1 MRQELRTIGI
11 MLQGKYEVCKWR
23 SGTKSPGAK
32 IRIVYYVLICLLRLY
47 GIILVTK
54 HRICQLRKEYKLA
67 KRRANGEGSLRQ
79 LENGSWSCQ
88 IMVGF
93 KPDGTRDIRTFT
105 AKTQKEVI
113 RKREDFKSKR
123 AAGLLTGQD
132 LRFEEWADT
141 WYENHQDNIKPT
153 TQESYRYTLRI
164 LKDHFG
170 RRRLS
175 EIKAMDIEQFL
186 KKLRKEGR
194 SYSYIAQCRGMLFQ
208 IFNKAAANDII
219 LKNPVA
225 FADKMRKEPPK
236 EKDSFTADEMRILF
250 RELPDDRIGWSIRLL
265 IATGM
270 RTQELLGLEP
280 RHIAAD
286 GSSINIAQAVVRVK
300 GTVAIGT
307 PKSFD
312 SYRTI
317 PVPELV
323 QYCARNLRNT
333 ENKFV
338 WEVGKPDMPCT
349 PSHFRDQFKKA
360 LEKIEGVRVL
370 TPHCCRHTFVSQMQA
385 LGVDIETIQN
395 IVGHA
400 EIDMTRHYLH
410 VQEPKRLEAA
420 QRFSEAFSKKG
431 RGTHGN
437 ILDYVKSS

>member
-1 MRQELRTIGI
+1 MA
-11 MLQGKYEVCKWR
+11 KKR
-23 SGTKSPGAK
+23 S
-32 IRIVYYVLICLLRLY
+32 
-47 GIILVTK
+47 
-54 HRICQLRKEYKLA
+54 H
-67 KRRANGEGSLRQ
+67 GEGTLSRKT
-79 LENGSWSCQ
+79 NGRWEIQ
-88 IMVGF
+88 VM
-93 KPDGTRDIRTFT
+93 DGYKTDGRRNILSFSG
-105 AKTQKEVI
+105 KTQKEAKEKRDEYF
-113 RKREDFKSKR
+113 RKKSM
-123 AAGLLTGQD
+123 GLLTGQD
-132 LRFEEWADT
+132 MRFDEWADR
-141 WYENHQDNIKPT
+141 WYENHKDNIKPA
-153 TQESYRYTLRI
+153 TQEGYRYTLRI
-164 LKDHFG
+164 VKGEFG
-170 RRRLS
+170 RRKLS
-175 EIKAMDIEQFL
+175 EVKAMDIEQFL
-186 KKLRKEGR
+186 KKLRKDGR
-194 SYSYIAQCRGMLFQ
+194 SYSTIAQCRGMLYQ
-208 IFNKAAANDII
+208 IFNKAAANDFI

-225 FADKMRKEPPK
+225 YAEKMRKEPPK
-236 EKDSFTADEMRILF
+236 AKEAFTADEMRILF
-250 RELPDDRIGWSIRLL
+250 RDLPDDRIGWSIRLL
-265 IATGM
+265 LATGM

-286 GSSINIAQAVVRVK
+286 GSSINIAQALVRVK

-317 PVPELV
+317 PVPEMV

-338 WEVGKPDMPCT
+338 WEVGKPGMPCT
-349 PSHFRDQFKKA
+349 PSHFRDQFKKT

-431 RGTHGN
+431 KGTFGN
-437 ILDYVKSS
+437 VLDIVDHLKSS